1 MLLLSCYFGFGACWA
16 SFVTTMTSRH
26 LLAPQRSYP
35 PYSICEHCHHR
46 LHAWQLCPIS
56 GWLSQGGRCYWCHC
70 RLSALAPVTEA
81 LTGGS
86 WAVLAPNN
94 FTNWLALLLVSS
106 GCLMMVTTDWQA
118 QWITPPCLVSF
129 AGLLVLTPVLHH
141 WLLDSFL
148 ALLWLSLTFAPGF
161 GRGDGEWLAIL
172 TLVIGARPTCAVILL
187 GCLLALSD
195 RRLWHHQ
202 PIPLIPYLTGGLWL
216 TLLTYPTGWPW

>member
-1 MLLLSCYFGFGACWA
+1 MLLLTLEFIFGACWS
-16 SFVTTMTSRH
+16 SFITTMTSRY
-26 LLAPQRSYP
+26 LLSDTMTYP
-35 PYSICEHCHHR
+35 SYSICDYCQHR
-46 LHAWQLCPIS
+46 LTVWQLIPIL
-56 GWLSQGGRCYWCHC
+56 GWLEQRGQCHWCGHS
-70 RLSALAPVTEA
+70 LSGFGPLTEF
-81 LTGGS
+81 LTGLT
-86 WAVLAPNN
+86 WVLLSPL
-94 FTNWLALLLVSS
+94 TGLAEVGMLLFCT

-202 PIPLIPYLTGGLWL
+202 PVPLIPYLTGGLWL